1 MKTNIIKTTLIAC
14 AAVAL
19 AFTANAADLLADW
32 RNFLRKGLLATGA
45 AMPGYTEQKMQGI
58 QQNW

>member
-19 AFTANAADLLADW
+19 AFTANAAGLLADW
-32 RNFLRKGLLATGA
+32 RDFLRKGLLATGA
-45 AMPGYTEQKMQGI
+45 AMPG
-58 QQNW
+58 